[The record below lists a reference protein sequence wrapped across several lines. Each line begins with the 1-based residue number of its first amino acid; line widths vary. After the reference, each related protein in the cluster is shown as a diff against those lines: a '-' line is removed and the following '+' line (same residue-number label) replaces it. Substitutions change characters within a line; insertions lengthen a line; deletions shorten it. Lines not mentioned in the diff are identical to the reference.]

1 MRNVFYQFCVEF
13 IMKRGV
19 RIAHWTSTVFVC
31 GLMTL
36 SAATYILDH
45 DAVSETF
52 LLKLGFPTWL
62 IYPMAIAKLSAV
74 FMLMSKFNNTLTE
87 WAYAGLTFNLL
98 LAIGAHVS
106 IGEEQAISPAI
117 ALSLLAI
124 SYYTWK
130 IKGRKIQDS

>member
-1 MRNVFYQFCVEF
+1 MRDDFKVFC
-13 IMKRGV
+13 
-19 RIAHWTSTVFVC
+19 STVFVC
-31 GLMTL
+31 GLMSL
-36 SAATYILDH
+36 SAGTYVLDH

-62 IYPMAIAKLSAV
+62 IYPMAIAKISAV
-74 FMLMSKFNNTLTE
+74 IMLISKFNKTLTE

-117 ALSLLAI
+117 ALSMLAI

-130 IKGRKIQDS
+130 IMGREISSDS

>member
-1 MRNVFYQFCVEF
+1 MRDPFYQFCVEF

-36 SAATYILDH
+36 SAGTYILDH

-74 FMLMSKFNNTLTE
+74 LMLVSKFNNTLTE

-98 LAIGAHVS
+98 LAVGAHVS
-106 IGEEQAISPAI
+106 TGDEQAISPAI

-130 IKGRKIQDS
+130 LRGKEVSES